1 MLFRYIKDETEY
13 QFTLTYYFKDNR
25 DGLINIKKAI
35 SKEDAIQQIIENDK
49 DITLENFYSVYEYLE
64 MKEI

>member
-1 MLFRYIKDETEY
+1 MKNIEQLKGKY
-13 QFTLTYYFKDNR
+13 YYFKDSR
-25 DGLINIKKAI
+25 DGLINIKKAV

>member
-1 MLFRYIKDETEY
+1 MKSIEQLKGKY
-13 QFTLTYYFKDNR
+13 YYFKDNR

-35 SKEDAIQQIIENDK
+35 NKEDAIQQIIKNDR

-64 MKEI
+64 MKEV

>member
-1 MLFRYIKDETEY
+1 MKTIEQLKGKY
-13 QFTLTYYFKDNR
+13 YYFKDNR

-49 DITLENFYSVYEYLE
+49 DITLENFYSFYEYLE
-64 MKEI
+64 MKEV